1 MTSHA
6 VLPLSFIS
14 KLRYEEPCPWRVEIL
29 NETVAAEIA
38 GLPAD
43 MQARFLRLA
52 ERVASAGLE
61 SLSEPHVK
69 HLEGK
74 LWELRLTGRD
84 GIARALYVTAIG
96 RRVVVVRTFVKKTQ
110 KRRALRSTRAA
121 ASKGDHMTIPF
132 EKLKARLLAN
142 PRVKAEYDALAP
154 EFEIAAELL
163 RARLRAGLSQAELA
177 ARMGTSQST
186 IARLESGQ
194 TLPSTKTLLRYAE
207 ATGSRFH
214 VRLSA
219 A

>member
-1 MTSHA
+1 M
-6 VLPLSFIS
+6 
-14 KLRYEEPCPWRVEIL
+14 PWRVEIL
-29 NETVAAEIA
+29 DETVAAEIA
-38 GLPAD
+38 ALPAD

-52 ERVASAGLE
+52 DRIASVGLE

-84 GIARALYVTAIG
+84 GICPCTLHHCDRPQG
-96 RRVVVVRTFVKKTQ
+96 C
-110 KRRALRSTRAA
+110 RRASIREEDAKDAARRDRTRAA
-121 ASKGDHMTIPF
+121 ASKGHHMTIQL

-142 PRVKAEYDALAP
+142 PKVKAEYDALAP

-177 ARMGTSQST
+177 ERMGTSQST
-186 IARLESGQ
+186 IARLENGH

-207 ATGSRFH
+207 ATGSKFK